1 MRIFARLF
9 EALYALTRGVNT
21 VAGIFAVICFGAML
35 LVVLL
40 QVVARY
46 VFAAPPFWTE
56 ELARW
61 LMVWGGMI
69 GATVAFHTHTDPS
82 LVTPRPDSQ
91 ARTAIRAV
99 ARAVAAWGFF
109 LPVLL
114 YSYPFVLRQVGRTSE
129 GLGIS
134 TAFMSVALPV
144 ACVIIC
150 LHAVS
155 GIGILFSARV
165 RAREAATL
173 TEIVT
178 AEPA

>member
-1 MRIFARLF
+1 MRLLARIF
-9 EALYALTRGVNT
+9 EALYALTRAVNACAGV
-21 VAGIFAVICFGAML
+21 FAVACFGGML
-35 LVVLL
+35 VVVLL

-61 LMVWGGMI
+61 LMVWGGMM

-99 ARAVAAWGFF
+99 TRAVAAWGFF

-114 YSYPFVLRQVGRTSE
+114 YSYPFVMRQMGRTSE

-134 TAFMSVALPV
+134 TAFMSMALPV

-150 LHAVS
+150 LHAVA
-155 GIGILFSARV
+155 GLGLLVSAKV
-165 RAREAATL
+165 RAREAAIL
-173 TEIVT
+173 TDIIT